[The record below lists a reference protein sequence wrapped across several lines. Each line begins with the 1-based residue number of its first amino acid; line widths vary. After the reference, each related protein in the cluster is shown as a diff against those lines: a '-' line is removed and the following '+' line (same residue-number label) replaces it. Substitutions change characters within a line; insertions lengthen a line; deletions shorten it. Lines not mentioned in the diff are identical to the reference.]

1 MKGVS
6 NMKNVKKDAALVAGG
21 ILLGTAL
28 AAPVA
33 GAALSAQMS
42 SQKIVIDGKPAQ
54 IEAYSINGS
63 NYAKIRD
70 IGKAVGFNVSYDA
83 ASNTV
88 QINTTEEYVEDIPA
102 PKSRAVVLPTDGSQ
116 YIPQVGDVI
125 LCDDGTEYE
134 IRDTTRWDTNV
145 FQDDPLPP
153 LPTPT
158 CDWSAFPKLT
168 LQPPIVKHYRD
179 KHGDDLFVRNVY
191 EVRRMVYTIY
201 NAIGEEP
208 GAWRDGKPLCKI
220 YTEIP
225 PEYEPYTG
233 TFWPWRSSEIT
244 DAVHALPNVRYYVDA
259 YDYYHNHVYMYT
271 RYCFMQI

>member
-1 MKGVS
+1 MKS
-6 NMKNVKKDAALVAGG
+6 RREKEVAVFASG
-21 ILLGTAL
+21 IVLGTAL
-28 AAPVA
+28 VAPVA
-33 GAALSAQMS
+33 GAALTAQLS

-70 IGKAVGFNVSYDA
+70 IGRAMDFSVEYD
-83 ASNTV
+83 SLTNTV
-88 QINTTEEYVEDIPA
+88 RIDSGTPYQDSPSA
-102 PKSRAVVLPTDGSQ
+102 LKSSGTVALPTDGSQ
-116 YIPQVGDVI
+116 YIPQVGDRI

-134 IRDTTRWDTNV
+134 IKDTTRWDTNV
-145 FQDDPLPP
+145 FAEGTLPP
-153 LPTPT
+153 LPTST
-158 CDWSAFPKLT
+158 CDWSAFTKPEW
-168 LQPPIVKHYRD
+168 QPPIVKHYHD
-179 KHGDDLFVRNVY
+179 KYGDVLFVRNVY

>member
-1 MKGVS
+1 
-6 NMKNVKKDAALVAGG
+6 MKNVKKEAALVVGG

-33 GAALSAQMS
+33 GAALTAQMS

-54 IEAYSINGS
+54 IEAYSIGGN
-63 NYAKIRD
+63 NYCKLRD
-70 IGKAVGFNVSYDA
+70 VGKAVGFHVSYDPLTNTVRINTSKAYEDAAA
-83 ASNTV
+83 ASATV
-88 QINTTEEYVEDIPA
+88 
-102 PKSRAVVLPTDGSQ
+102 RLPTDGSQ
-116 YIPQVGDVI
+116 YIPQVGDRI
-125 LCDDGTEYE
+125 LCNDGTEYE
-134 IRDTTRWDTNV
+134 IRDTTRWDTSV
-145 FQDDPLPP
+145 FAEGSLPP

-168 LQPPIVKHYRD
+168 LQPPIVKHYHD
-179 KHGDDLFVRNVY
+179 KYGDDLFVRNVY

-220 YTEIP
+220 YTGIP

-233 TFWPWRSSEIT
+233 TFWPWWSSEIT
-244 DAVHALPNVRYYVDA
+244 EAVHALPNVRYYVDA